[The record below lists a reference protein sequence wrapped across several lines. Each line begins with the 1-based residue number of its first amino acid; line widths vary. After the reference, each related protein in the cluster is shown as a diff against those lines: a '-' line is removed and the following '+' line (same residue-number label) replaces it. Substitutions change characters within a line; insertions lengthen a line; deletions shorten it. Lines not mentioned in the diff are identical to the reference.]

1 MAGSVKIYAL
11 IIIGL
16 FMLYISLNLNKSIIM
31 NSDVFDCVRQTQI
44 STLEDNLNI
53 GDIIVNQTFSMDT
66 KDIKKNYREN
76 FEYNSDL
83 NLNYQIK
90 IVDVNSEPAAIA
102 VSVKSYSDKLMS
114 DQKLINQYENVVI
127 IEGVKDE

>member
-1 MAGSVKIYAL
+1 MAGSIKIYAL

-44 STLEDNLNI
+44 TTLEDNLNI
-53 GDIIVNQTFSMDT
+53 GDIIVNQNFSMDT
-66 KDIKKNYREN
+66 KDINENYKDN

-83 NLNYQIK
+83 NIKYQIK

-102 VSVKSYSDKLMS
+102 VNVKSYSDKLMS
-114 DQKLINQYENVVI
+114 DQKLVNKYENVVI